1 MPVIS
6 MFYGIVVRMYRE
18 LGGKHK
24 EPHIH
29 VAYAGEEVVVSLAG
43 VIMEGNIPKHKMK
56 LLEAWMEIHREEL
69 IADWEMLSAGEQCY
83 KIEPLR

>member
-1 MPVIS
+1 
-6 MFYGIVVRMYRE
+6 
-18 LGGKHK
+18 
-24 EPHIH
+24 
-29 VAYAGEEVVVSLAG
+29 
-43 VIMEGNIPKHKMK
+43 MEGNIPKHKMK